1 MKNLDFKKLLVFI
14 ALIIVAGI
22 IIFFV
27 IKAINNNKPTE
38 DEVKLVENL
47 ATKYV
52 VNFTSGYTTSYN
64 GIDYLFQSDKQTYDT
79 LETSAKIKIAIKYA
93 TENNINTA
101 VSSTVIKNLEKSGDY
116 KNFSQYEIYN
126 GESIRKS
133 IKAIF
138 GKDFE
143 DTSSKNNPSFLYD
156 YEYNTKYDVYL
167 VKNSKAISITDPNQN
182 VKYEILETN
191 KKDDKLVTTLVIAYV
206 YDNGEVK
213 KYASDKNGENI
224 IVENVDKIPA
234 ENYKDFDKFDITF
247 SKTEDG
253 NYVFESI
260 EKVK

>member
-1 MKNLDFKKLLVFI
+1 MK
-14 ALIIVAGI
+14 
-22 IIFFV
+22 V
-27 IKAINNNKPTE
+27 IKRSP
-38 DEVKLVENL
+38 KL
-47 ATKYV
+47 
-52 VNFTSGYTTSYN
+52 
-64 GIDYLFQSDKQTYDT
+64 
-79 LETSAKIKIAIKYA
+79 
-93 TENNINTA
+93 
-101 VSSTVIKNLEKSGDY
+101 
-116 KNFSQYEIYN
+116 
-126 GESIRKS
+126 
-133 IKAIF
+133 
-138 GKDFE
+138 
-143 DTSSKNNPSFLYD
+143 
-156 YEYNTKYDVYL
+156 
-167 VKNSKAISITDPNQN
+167 QN